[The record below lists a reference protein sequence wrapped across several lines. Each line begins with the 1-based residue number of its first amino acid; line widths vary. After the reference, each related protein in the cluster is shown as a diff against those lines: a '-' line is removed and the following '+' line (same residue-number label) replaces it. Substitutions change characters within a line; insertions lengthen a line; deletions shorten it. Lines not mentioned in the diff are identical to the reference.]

1 MCRSGKIL
9 KSYRGDRSMGKLK
22 FAIVGCGRIAYKH
35 VEALVHN
42 HLQAELVATCD
53 RVVERATSKAQEYVK
68 KMQEQSLPAA
78 TPIIYTDYEELL
90 KGDIDVIVIATES
103 GKHAAISIGCLR
115 AKKHVIVEKPMA
127 LSTKDAD
134 EMIACAQENGVKLC
148 VSHQNRFNLPIQK
161 LRHAVETGRFG
172 KIFAGNARILWNRN
186 ENYYT
191 QAPWRGTYAQ
201 DGGCLMNQC
210 IHNID
215 LLQWMMGDEIVGV
228 QGMIANYVHPY
239 IETED
244 YGSIQLKFKNGAIGN
259 VEGTVCVY
267 PQNLEE
273 TLTILGEKGTVV
285 IGGPALNKVVVW
297 QFADEQDELAQLQ
310 GECNNDIDNVYG
322 WGHTP
327 LYADM
332 IDSIIEDR
340 EPLINGLEGKK
351 GMSIILHA
359 YWSSRLEQ
367 RVKFGKQEVDMMT
380 GI

>member
-1 MCRSGKIL
+1 ME
-9 KSYRGDRSMGKLK
+9 KLK

-42 HLQAELVATCD
+42 DEQAELVATCD
-53 RVVERATSKAQEYVK
+53 VVLEHAISKAQEYVD
-68 KMQEQSLPAA
+68 KMGQRSIIVPMPKCYSDYKVLLQEQ
-78 TPIIYTDYEELL
+78 DV
-90 KGDIDVIVIATES
+90 DIIVIATES
-103 GKHAAISIGCLR
+103 GKHAEIGLDCLT

-134 EMIACAQENGVKLC
+134 AMIACAQENGVKLS
-148 VSHQNRFNLPIQK
+148 VSHQNRFNMPIQK
-161 LRHAVETGRFG
+161 LRQAVEAGRFG
-172 KIFAGNARILWNRN
+172 RIFAGNARVLWNRN

-215 LLQWMMGDEIVGV
+215 LLQWMLGDEIVAV
-228 QGMIANYVHPY
+228 QGMVANYIHPY
-239 IETED
+239 IEAED
-244 YGSIQLKFKNGAIGN
+244 YGSIQIQFKNGAIGN

-267 PQNLEE
+267 PRNLEE

-285 IGGPALNKVVVW
+285 IGGSALNQVLVW
-297 QFADEQDELAQLQ
+297 QFADEQDDLAQVQ
-310 GECNNDIDNVYG
+310 QECNNDIESVYG

-332 IDSIIEDR
+332 IDSIQQDR
-340 EPLINGLEGKK
+340 EPLINGPEGKK

-359 YWSSRLEQ
+359 YQSSRLQQ
-367 RVKFGKQEVDMMT
+367 RVAFGKEDVDMSIPT
-380 GI
+380 I

>member
-1 MCRSGKIL
+1 
-9 KSYRGDRSMGKLK
+9 MGKLK

-35 VEALVHN
+35 VEALVHH

-53 RVVERATSKAQEYVK
+53 VVLEQAASKAQQYVD
-68 KMQEQSLPAA
+68 KMQEQSLGVAMPQV
-78 TPIIYTDYEELL
+78 YTDYGQLL
-90 KGDIDVIVIATES
+90 QSNVAIDVIVIATES
-103 GKHAAISIGCLR
+103 GKHADISMACLT

-127 LSTKDAD
+127 LSTQDAD
-134 EMIACAQENGVKLC
+134 DMILCAQENDVKLC
-148 VSHQNRFNLPIQK
+148 VSHQNRFNLPIKK
-161 LRHAVETGRFG
+161 LRQAVESGRFG
-172 KIFAGNARILWNRN
+172 RIFAGNARILWNRN

-215 LLQWMMGDEIVGV
+215 LLQWMLGGEITKV
-228 QGMIANYVHPY
+228 QGMVANYLHPY
-239 IETED
+239 IEAED
-244 YGSIQLKFKNGAIGN
+244 YGSIQLQFKNGAIGN

-297 QFADEQDELAQLQ
+297 QFADEQDNLAQIQ
-310 GECNNDIDNVYG
+310 AECNHDIDNVYG

-332 IDSIIEDR
+332 IDSIR
-340 EPLINGLEGKK
+340 CNRHPLIDGVEGKK
-351 GMSIILHA
+351 SMSIILHA
-359 YWSSRLEQ
+359 YLANRLQ
-367 RVKFGKQEVDMMT
+367 QTVDFT
-380 GI
+380 

>member
-1 MCRSGKIL
+1 
-9 KSYRGDRSMGKLK
+9 MGKLK

-42 HLQAELVATCD
+42 YLQAELVATCD
-53 RVVERATSKAQEYVK
+53 VVLAHATSKAQEYVDQMK
-68 KMQEQSLPAA
+68 KISLDAA
-78 TPIIYTDYEELL
+78 MPHIYTDYQQLL
-90 KGDIDVIVIATES
+90 QEDVDVIVIATES
-103 GKHAAISIGCLR
+103 GKHAEISLVCLS

-134 EMIACAQENGVKLC
+134 AMIACAKKNGVKLC

-161 LRHAVETGRFG
+161 LRKAVETGRFG
-172 KIFAGNARILWNRN
+172 HIFAGNARVLWSRN
-186 ENYYT
+186 EDYYT
-191 QAPWRGTYAQ
+191 QASWRGTYAQ

-215 LLQWMMGDEIVGV
+215 LLQWMLGGEIAQI
-228 QGMIANYVHPY
+228 QGMVANYVHPY
-239 IETED
+239 IEAED
-244 YGSIQLKFKNGAIGN
+244 YGSIQIQFKNGAIGN

-267 PQNLEE
+267 PRNLEE

-285 IGGPALNKVVVW
+285 IGGSALNKVLVW
-297 QFADEQDELAQLQ
+297 QFADEEDDIVQIQE
-310 GECNNDIDNVYG
+310 ECNKDIESVYG

-332 IDSIIEDR
+332 IESIQQDR
-340 EPLINGLEGKK
+340 EPLVDGVEGKM

-359 YWSSRLEQ
+359 YLASRLQ
-367 RVKFGKQEVDMMT
+367 KRVEFGKEDVDMLSHQNDLNQ
-380 GI
+380 